1 MNQISDVKWSV
12 GLACGVIEQFEQ
24 VEGDVQENLVE
35 AWAFLIESG
44 ACWKLQGSYGRL
56 ASQWIESEI
65 INRHGLI
72 DWVQFSLSLE

>member
-12 GLACGVIEQFEQ
+12 GLACGVIEGYQQ
-24 VEGDVQENLVE
+24 VEGDIQETTVE

-44 ACWKLQGSYGRL
+44 ACWKLQGFYGRG